1 MSTEAVIEYRVGNE
15 ITNIH
20 LYDLMWIVN
29 CSSKDIECL
38 FLNKIGYKA
47 KDKELALQ
55 FQKVTT
61 ICFQK
66 GIKILKLCG

>member
-1 MSTEAVIEYRVGNE
+1 MSTEAVIVYRVGNE
-15 ITNIH
+15 IRNIH

-29 CSSKDIECL
+29 CSAKDIECL

-47 KDKELALQ
+47 EDRDQALQ
-55 FQKVTT
+55 FQKVAT

-66 GIKILKLCG
+66 SINC